1 MIALAAVTSE
11 VLSLDAHVAAVAG
24 PRAGAIATFIGTV
37 RDHDPSVDGEV
48 VGLDYSAHPS
58 AAEVLGALAT
68 RHDAADLVIAVT
80 HRIGSLSV
88 GEAAIVAAVSAPHRR
103 EALDTVSALVET
115 VKAELPVWKREL
127 LADGS
132 HTWVGL
138 S

>member
-1 MIALAAVTSE
+1 MIAIAAVSDAP
-11 VLSLDAHVAAVAG
+11 LSLSAHVDAVAG
-24 PRAGAIATFIGTV
+24 PRAGAIATFLGTV
-37 RDHDPSVDGEV
+37 RDHDPSVEGVV

-58 AAEVLGALAT
+58 AAQVIAEIAA
-68 RHDAADLVIAVT
+68 RHDAPDLVIAVT
-80 HRIGSLSV
+80 HRIGSLAV

-103 EALDTVSALVET
+103 EALDTVSALVEA

-127 LADGS
+127 LADGT